1 MAKKL
6 EAEKELT
13 AKQAELQGEETTTVK
28 PKETIESEA
37 DLVSIEEIKSKTMIT
52 PSGDF
57 DWDADDKGF
66 GNYSTED
73 RQKFED
79 MYAGTFNSINKGEI
93 ISGIV
98 VSIKCFRFM

>member
-28 PKETIESEA
+28 QKETIESEA
-37 DLVSIEEIKSKTMIT
+37 DSVTIEEIKSKTLIT

-57 DWDADDKGF
+57 DWDADDKGL
-66 GNYSTED
+66 GNYSD
-73 RQKFED
+73 SD
-79 MYAGTFNSINKGEI
+79 S
-93 ISGIV
+93 
-98 VSIKCFRFM
+98 